1 MAMNI
6 PGSNSIS
13 FRESAISCPGFPAPT
28 STNFGF
34 VKLDAAGS
42 LVEEGKSTP
51 FRWMSYNIPGL
62 LLTEDRPA
70 FVNGYPLCKVP
81 IANPTVDARGNKIG
95 IDAGRTCY
103 IPRGENAWEWVIPDP
118 REQEDAIK
126 SIAGAGGR
134 VTRSYTLGF
143 GPKYH
148 MMGPGQ
154 FNEDAFVAM
163 DHALALCRK
172 YGVRLVVPLVN
183 QNSPNLYYGDYGLF
197 TKFRG
202 KKPEEFFTDA
212 QLIQDFKDLLTFIL
226 NRRNTV
232 NGIRYGDDSSI
243 LGWQTG
249 NELGGWEGKPPP
261 AAWTIE
267 IAQFIKSLAPKTMVI
282 DGTMGGHNLKGRV
295 PREVLESPFVDV
307 ISNNYYYGLEDLPR
321 YSFDSTYV
329 RGFKKGFIVGE
340 FGLSSTSNLE
350 KVAAA
355 IADNANISGGMIWS
369 LRYHSIY
376 GGFYTHFEKDNF
388 WSYHVPGFPAAPGF
402 TADEGRVVT
411 MLRKQA
417 LKVQGRSPTEPY
429 PVPSAPGLIKGV
441 TPLAL
446 RWIGSAWASHYIIS
460 RRDCSQPKFVPPYTN
475 RKPSPW
481 KVIAAKVTDNVEWG
495 KTIYSDKT
503 AIKARPYCYKIQ
515 AVSVDGYI
523 EHGAALEIGPI

>member
-62 LLTEDRPA
+62 LLSEDRPA

-249 NELGGWEGKPPP
+249 NELG
-261 AAWTIE
+261 
-267 IAQFIKSLAPKTMVI
+267 
-282 DGTMGGHNLKGRV
+282 GRV

>member
-1 MAMNI
+1 MSLI
-6 PGSNSIS
+6 PRLGGGGIPPTHTTFGRVSND
-13 FRESAISCPGFPAPT
+13 
-28 STNFGF
+28 NFGF
-34 VKLDAAGS
+34 VKLDSVGN
-42 LVEEGKSTP
+42 LVEEGKSTL
-51 FRWMSYNIPGL
+51 FRWISYNIPGL

-70 FVNGYPLCKVP
+70 FVNGYPLCKAP
-81 IANPTVDARGNKIG
+81 IANSTVDARGNRIG
-95 IDAGRTCY
+95 IENDRTCY
-103 IPRGENAWEWVIPDP
+103 IPRGEDAWEWVIPDP

-134 VTRSYTLGF
+134 ATRSYTLGF

-202 KKPEEFFTDA
+202 KQPEEFFTDA
-212 QLIQDFKDLLTFIL
+212 QLIQDFKDLLKFML

-232 NGIRYGDDSSI
+232 NGIRYGNDSSI

-249 NELGGWEGKPPP
+249 NELGSWEGQPPP

-267 IAQFIKSLAPKTMVI
+267 IARFIKSLAPNTMVI

-295 PREVLESPFVDV
+295 PSEVFESPFVDV

-321 YSFDSTYV
+321 YLADSAYT
-329 RGFKKGFIVGE
+329 RGFKKAFVVGE

-350 KVAAA
+350 IVAAA

-376 GGFYTHFEKDNF
+376 GGFYTHFEKLDF
-388 WSYHVPGFPAAPGF
+388 WSYHVPGFAPTRGF
-402 TADEGRVVT
+402 TADENTIVT
-411 MLRKQA
+411 MLRKHA
-417 LKVQGRSPTEPY
+417 LTIQGRSPLEPY

-446 RWIGSAWASHYIIS
+446 RWIGSAWASHYILS
-460 RRDCSQPKFVPPYTN
+460 RRNCPQQESVPSQTKG
-475 RKPSPW
+475 RPSPW
-481 KVIAAKVTDNVEWG
+481 RVIAEKVTDNVEWG

-503 AIKARPYCYKIQ
+503 AIKAQSYCYRVQ

-523 EHGAALEIGPI
+523 ERGAALEIGPIQDA

>member
-1 MAMNI
+1 MDI
-6 PGSNSIS
+6 H
-13 FRESAISCPGFPAPT
+13 SA
-28 STNFGF
+28 
-34 VKLDAAGS
+34 
-42 LVEEGKSTP
+42 KSQLQT
-51 FRWMSYNIPGL
+51 L
-62 LLTEDRPA
+62 LSMQ
-70 FVNGYPLCKVP
+70 G
-81 IANPTVDARGNKIG
+81 GNKIG

-197 TKFRG
+197 TN
-202 KKPEEFFTDA
+202 
-212 QLIQDFKDLLTFIL
+212 QDFKDLLTFIL

>member
-1 MAMNI
+1 MSLI
-6 PGSNSIS
+6 PRLGDSGI
-13 FRESAISCPGFPAPT
+13 PT
-28 STNFGF
+28 NTTFGF
-34 VKLDAAGS
+34 VNLDPIGN

-70 FVNGYPLCKVP
+70 FVNGYPLCKAR
-81 IANPTVDARGNKIG
+81 IANSTVDARGNRIG
-95 IDAGRTCY
+95 IDEGRTCY

-134 VTRSYTLGF
+134 VARSYTLGF

-148 MMGPGQ
+148 MTGPGR

-172 YGVRLVVPLVN
+172 YGVRLIVPLVN

-197 TKFRG
+197 AKFRG
-202 KKPEEFFTDA
+202 KRPEEFFTDV
-212 QLIQDFKDLLTFIL
+212 QLIRDFQELLTFML

-232 NGIRYGDDSSI
+232 NGIRYGDDSTI

-267 IAQFIKSLAPKTMVI
+267 TAQFIKSLAPKTMVI
-282 DGTMGGHNLKGRV
+282 DGTMGGHDLKGRV
-295 PREVLESPFVDV
+295 PREVFESPFVDV
-307 ISNNYYYGLEDLPR
+307 ISNNYYYGLQDLPR
-321 YSFDSTYV
+321 YTSDSAYT
-329 RGFKKGFIVGE
+329 REFKKAFIVGE
-340 FGLSSTSNLE
+340 FGLASTPDLE
-350 KVAAA
+350 KIVAA
-355 IADNANISGGMIWS
+355 IAENTNISCGMIWS

-376 GGFYTHFEKDNF
+376 GGFYTHFEKLDF
-388 WSYHVPGFPAAPGF
+388 WSYHVPGFAPTRGF
-402 TADEGRVVT
+402 TADEKTIVT
-411 MLRKQA
+411 MLRKHA
-417 LKVQGRSPTEPY
+417 LTIQGRSPLEPY
-429 PVPSAPGLIKGV
+429 PVPSAPGLIKDV

-446 RWIGSAWASHYIIS
+446 RWIGSTWASHYILS
-460 RRDCSQPKFVPPYTN
+460 RRDCSQPESVSPQTE
-475 RKPSPW
+475 RRPSPW
-481 KVIAAKVTDNVEWG
+481 RVIARRVTDNVEWG

-503 AIKARPYCYKIQ
+503 AIKAQSYCYRVQ
-515 AVSVDGYI
+515 AVSVDGRI
-523 EHGAALEIGPI
+523 ERGAALEIGPIQDD